1 MLSSSLFLPYL
12 LIALVVT
19 AVAARR
25 ARTPARRRWFTVGL
39 LVFFWA
45 FAHID
50 DLLGGIQHKWL
61 CHKEAGFFVY
71 KTAKLPPEM
80 FDAAGKPRFMT
91 DRGPDKK
98 MLGPYVRY
106 EWAATDGYSQRFLKI
121 DKVSFRVT
129 DSRTEQLLGE
139 HITFSAWPSS
149 FIPTF
154 RHVGSAGCVEGE
166 EEVSL
171 WNAWDK
177 AILGVTQ

>member
-25 ARTPARRRWFTVGL
+25 ARTPARRRWLTVGL

-91 DRGPDKK
+91 DRGPDEN
-98 MLGPYVRY
+98 MLARYVEFR
-106 EWAATDGYSQRFLKI
+106 SQIVRNYGSIFLKI
-121 DKVSFRVT
+121 DKHIVRVVALQP
-129 DSRTEQLLGE
+129 EEILGE
-139 HITFSAWPSS
+139 YISFSAWPSE

-154 RHVGSAGCVEGE
+154 AHVGANGCRTASE
-166 EEVSL
+166 EQKDWHEWEATL
-171 WNAWDK
+171 
-177 AILGVTQ
+177 LGVR

>member
-71 KTAKLPPEM
+71 KTAKLPPELY
-80 FDAAGKPRFMT
+80 DAAGKPKFMT
-91 DRGPDKK
+91 EQGPDKK
-98 MLGPYVRY
+98 MLEPYIVFDSQVVREY
-106 EWAATDGYSQRFLKI
+106 RHLFLKI
-121 DKVSFRVT
+121 DK
-129 DSRTEQLLGE
+129 
-139 HITFSAWPSS
+139 HIHRIFGRETSDLFAENVTFSAKPSA
-149 FIPTF
+149 FIPTISHIGAN
-154 RHVGSAGCVEGE
+154 RCSEITD
-166 EEVSL
+166 EVNQWRKWEADVFNL
-171 WNAWDK
+171 R
-177 AILGVTQ
+177 